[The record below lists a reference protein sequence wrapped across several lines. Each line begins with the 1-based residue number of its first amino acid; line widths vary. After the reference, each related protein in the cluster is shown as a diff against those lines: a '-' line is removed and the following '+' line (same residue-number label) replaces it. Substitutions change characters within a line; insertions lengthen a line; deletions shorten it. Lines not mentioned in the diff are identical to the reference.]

1 MAPKKVALKEAEQQ
15 VAKALAEVEKK
26 RVVLR
31 QVQQELAKLE
41 EVLETNK
48 QKKVVLEAEVD
59 LCSKK
64 LDRAEKLIGG
74 LGGEQ
79 SRWRNAAADLGKT
92 YINLTGDVLIS
103 SGIVAYL
110 GAFTSNFRHVCLEI
124 VIYWCLILKELHSY
138 DFFMIYIMSLS
149 IS

>member
-1 MAPKKVALKEAEQQ
+1 MAFVCASVAKIVAPKKLAMLEAERLLN
-15 VAKALAEVEKK
+15 AAMTDLEKK
-26 RVVLR
+26 RAILR
-31 QVQQELAKLE
+31 KVQADLAKLE
-41 EVLETNK
+41 AVLETNK

-79 SRWRNAAADLGKT
+79 SRWHQAALDLGDK

-103 SGIVAYL
+103 SGVVAYL
-110 GAFTSNFRHVCLEI
+110 GAFTSTFRNV
-124 VIYWCLILKELHSY
+124 
-138 DFFMIYIMSLS
+138 SLS
-149 IS
+149 